1 MERSTR
7 DRVLDAAEARFAEK
21 GFAATSLGEI
31 ADDVGIRTPSL
42 YKHFD
47 SKQALYEAVLE
58 RLLSPFIATLGELL
72 DRPLTPDHAER
83 NLLTIAKL
91 YSRTPNLA
99 RLVQH
104 AALTGGA
111 EVDFLIER
119 FFGPIFRR
127 ATELTADAPY
137 LESKD
142 ARAALRVVVAFHSL
156 ISGYV
161 TLAPLHARLLG
172 EDPLG
177 PSALEHEDGFLRL
190 VARSLWGSGPVA

>member
-7 DRVLDAAEARFAEK
+7 ERVLDASEALFAER

-42 YKHFD
+42 YKHFE
-47 SKQALYEAVLE
+47 SKQALYEAVVE
-58 RLLSPFIATLGELL
+58 RLLSPFIATLVELL
-72 DRPLTPDHAER
+72 ERPLTPDQAEK
-83 NLLTIAKL
+83 NLLTIARL

-111 EVDFLIER
+111 EVDFLMER
-119 FFGPIFRR
+119 FFGSIFRR
-127 ATELTADAPY
+127 ATELTAAAPY
-137 LESKD
+137 LEGQD
-142 ARAALRVVVAFHSL
+142 ARGALRIVVAFHSL

-161 TLAPLHARLLG
+161 TLAPLHAKLLG

-177 PSALEHEDGFLRL
+177 PHALEDEEAFLRL
-190 VARSLWGSGPVA
+190 VARSLWRK

>member
-1 MERSTR
+1 MERPTR
-7 DRVLDAAEARFAEK
+7 ERVLDAAEAKFAEK

-42 YKHFD
+42 YKHFE

-58 RLLSPFIATLGELL
+58 RLLSPFIGTLGELL
-72 DRPLTPDHAER
+72 ERPLTPEEAER
-83 NLLTIAKL
+83 NLLTIAGL
-91 YSRTPNLA
+91 YARTPNLA

-111 EVDFLIER
+111 EVDFLMER
-119 FFGPIFRR
+119 FFGPIFAR
-127 ATELTADAPY
+127 ATELTTSTPF
-137 LESKD
+137 LEGRD
-142 ARAALRVVVAFHSL
+142 GARGALRVVVAFHSL

-172 EDPLG
+172 EDPLAG
-177 PSALEHEDGFLRL
+177 RALEEEEGFLRL
-190 VARSLWGSGPVA
+190 LARSLWKG